1 MHVSISTWEKNIL
14 MLGKYEMFEYNL
26 KAFIYIYVLCIYLWL
41 LGNMSYIESICLCK
55 SMRNR
60 RRLHTRKGKTS
71 MVSTLVVS
79 SKGMY
84 LRVWMLFTSVFT
96 CICFRMYIHK
106 INVTCHKHAWWVS
119 EVYINSSF

>member
-1 MHVSISTWEKNIL
+1 
-14 MLGKYEMFEYNL
+14 
-26 KAFIYIYVLCIYLWL
+26 
-41 LGNMSYIESICLCK
+41 MSYIEGICMCK
-55 SMRNR
+55 SMSNR

-96 CICFRMYIHK
+96 CICYRMYIHK
-106 INVTCHKHAWWVS
+106 INVACHKHTWWVKEANGVYLNPKIYRILNALKFKYF
-119 EVYINSSF
+119 EVLEKISDFKRFIRVKEFSKLS